1 MGFAALNPRGAA
13 FNHEREFSLVMFQS
27 VKVALLA
34 LLLASGTAFAQPAT
48 DAPKADAPKAE
59 TPKAETKP
67 ETPKPGAKPE
77 FEPQVGQPGKDV
89 IWVPTPQSTVDRM
102 LDMAGAKPGDY
113 VIDLGSGNGITVIT
127 AAKRGIKALG
137 VEFNP
142 DMVELSR
149 RNAAKEGVSERA
161 TFVQGDIFK
170 TDFSQATVLTMYLL
184 PRLNMQLRPT
194 ILKMKPGTRV
204 ATNSFHM
211 EDWKPDDGSNSS
223 GEKCLEHCTS
233 YMWIVPASVKGTW
246 RTPVGRL
253 KLEQKFQFF
262 TGTLRTRG
270 KTLKI
275 TDGRLR
281 GEAFT
286 FTAGGRKYEGTVNGR
301 KMSVKRGEG

>member
-1 MGFAALNPRGAA
+1 MTK
-13 FNHEREFSLVMFQS
+13 S
-27 VKVALLA
+27 VTKSAVSLLA
-34 LLLASGTAFAQPAT
+34 LLLASGAAFAQPADAPKAGT
-48 DAPKADAPKAE
+48 PPASEAPKADAPKTE
-59 TPKAETKP
+59 TPAAAAPAGEPAKKP
-67 ETPKPGAKPE
+67 EY
-77 FEPQVGQPGKDV
+77 EPQVGQAGKDV
-89 IWVPTPQSTVDRM
+89 IWVPTPQTTVDKM

-137 VEFNP
+137 VEYNP
-142 DMVELSR
+142 DMVQHAR
-149 RNAAKEGVSERA
+149 ANAEKAGVSKLA

-211 EDWKPDDGSNSS
+211 EDWKPDDGANSS
-223 GEKCLEHCTS
+223 GEKCLEYCSS
-233 YMWIVPASVKGTW
+233 YMWIVPANVQGTW

-253 KLEQKFQFF
+253 KLDQKFQFF
-262 TGTLRTRG
+262 TGTLRSRG
-270 KTLKI
+270 KTVKI

-286 FTAGGRKYEGTVNGR
+286 FTAGGRKYEGTMKDG
-301 KMSVKRGEG
+301 KMTVKRT

>member
-1 MGFAALNPRGAA
+1 MIQSVTA
-13 FNHEREFSLVMFQS
+13 SLV
-27 VKVALLA
+27 A
-34 LLLASGTAFAQPAT
+34 LLLASGVALAQTAT
-48 DAPKADAPKAE
+48 EAPKADAPKTE
-59 TPKAETKP
+59 TPASP
-67 ETPKPGAKPE
+67 PKPDAKPE
-77 FEPQVGQPGKDV
+77 AKPEYEPQVGQSGKDV
-89 IWVPTPQSTVDRM
+89 VWVPTPQSTVDRM

-142 DMVELSR
+142 DMVEHAR
-149 RNAAKEGVSERA
+149 RNAEKEKDAIGGRA

-233 YMWIVPASVKGTW
+233 YMWIVPANVQGTW

-275 TDGRLR
+275 ADGRLR
-281 GEAFT
+281 GEELT
-286 FTAGGRKYEGTVNGR
+286 FTAGGRKYAGTVKGR
-301 KMSVKRGEG
+301 KLTVKRA